1 MIEKTNKIKNSMS
14 LKAYIKNKAMENK
27 IPTQLVIQKLYA

>member
-14 LKAYIKNKAMENK
+14 LKAYIKNKAMESK
-27 IPTQLVIQKLYA
+27 YPPA